1 MSPTNQHTISK
12 LPIHHLSNGH
22 RLELT
27 VHEVSGTEPGPTV
40 GILSTIHGDEP
51 LGIEIIRRMVTE
63 LGSTALRGKVLLLP
77 VANPY
82 ALQALTRNTPLDMT
96 NLNRIF
102 PGDPDGTLT
111 EQLAHVITSSFLP
124 RCEYLID
131 LHSGGNQPTV
141 DYAYIHDQGADLSR
155 AYGLDLLFRGSSYP
169 GSLGKVARDQGIP
182 TIVSEL
188 GGGQQRDEHFV
199 NRGLRG
205 IRNVLRSIG
214 LLQGAIERPAKQ
226 LILNQIANMHPHQ
239 GGLLLSEVSADQLGS
254 SVPKG
259 TVLGRVIS
267 PYTFEELETITA
279 PFDPS
284 ILVLVRQSVTRIEP
298 GDYMYMIGNGETAEE
313 VLND

>member
-1 MSPTNQHTISK
+1 MSPTNQRTISK
-12 LPIHHLSNGH
+12 LPVHHLSNGH

-27 VHEVSGTEPGPTV
+27 VHEITGNADGATV
-40 GILSTIHGDEP
+40 GIISTIHGDEP
-51 LGIEIIRRMVTE
+51 LGIEIVRRILPE
-63 LGSTALRGKVLLLP
+63 LESTLLRGKVVALP

-82 ALQALTRNTPLDMT
+82 ALQSLTRNTPLDMT

-102 PGDPDGTLT
+102 PGDPEGTLT
-111 EQLAHVITSSFLP
+111 EQLAHVITTGFLP
-124 RCEYLID
+124 QCQYLID

-141 DYAYIHDQGADLSR
+141 DYSYIHDQGADLSR
-155 AYGLDLLFRGSSYP
+155 AYGLDLLFRGSSYV

-188 GGGQQRDEHFV
+188 GGGQQRDEYFIG
-199 NRGLRG
+199 RGLRG
-205 IRNVLRSIG
+205 IRNVLRTIG
-214 LLQGAIERPAKQ
+214 LLEGPVERPGKQ
-226 LILNQIANMHPHQ
+226 VILNQIANMHPHQ
-239 GGLLLSEVSADQLGS
+239 GGLLISEMTVDQLGS

-259 TVLGRVIS
+259 TVLGRVVS

-284 ILVLVRQSVTRIEP
+284 ILVLIRQSVTRIEP

-313 VLND
+313 VSNV